1 VEASLEGI
9 NNNKNN
15 LQNLQIK
22 TAGEKD
28 IALKQLSEEQ
38 VKHSSTT
45 GLLNGER
52 TKVQDLRSTVSRI
65 NADICN

>member
-1 VEASLEGI
+1 M
-9 NNNKNN
+9 
-15 LQNLQIK
+15 
-22 TAGEKD
+22 
-28 IALKQLSEEQ
+28 KQLSEEQ

-45 GLLNGER
+45 GLLNEER